1 VQGETRMLRRLK
13 GSWLVLAGWLGGA
26 CLGGQTGE
34 PTSGHC
40 SEADAPWQVSVNGVS
55 PEQLALAYRGE
66 HRVKLHWSKDPVGIT
81 NAVTLTLD
89 SREQSGTVA
98 CNDWLAVPVTFSLNA
113 DDGTII
119 EAGQG
124 SLSAARGMLQPAWLS
139 GRGQTFL
146 IVGTFSQEAGDVI
159 VSGTLGPLVDA
170 TSAVAADFSSD
181 SDEFA
186 GAGGT

>member
-1 VQGETRMLRRLK
+1 MLRRRK
-13 GSWLVLAGWLGGA
+13 GYWLVLAGWLGGA

-81 NAVTLTLD
+81 DAVTLTLAP
-89 SREQSGTVA
+89 REQSGTIV
-98 CNDWLAVPVTFSLNA
+98 CNNLLSVPVTFSLQA
-113 DDGTII
+113 DDGTVI

-139 GRGQTFL
+139 GRGRTFL
-146 IVGTFSQEAGDVI
+146 IVGTFSQAAGDVI

-170 TSAVAADFSSD
+170 TSADAAEFSSD
-181 SDEFA
+181 RNEFA
-186 GAGGT
+186 GSGGI